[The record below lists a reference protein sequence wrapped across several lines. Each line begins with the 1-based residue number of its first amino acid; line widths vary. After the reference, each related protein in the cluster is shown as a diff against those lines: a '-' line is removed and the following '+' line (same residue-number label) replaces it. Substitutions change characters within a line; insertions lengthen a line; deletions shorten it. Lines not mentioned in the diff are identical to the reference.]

1 MLAGDFESFA
11 TKLVD
16 LARGL
21 RVKEP
26 DDDDLQF
33 YWRALKD
40 LHVSAV
46 MRRIEDWP
54 KRSKFFPKP
63 FELRPKDERQ
73 AAEEPPAER
82 AKIRAAIE
90 ANIEN
95 WHDLQTQDP
104 PLYQIERGIAD
115 VARIMANAKPSSSAY
130 AEAAREDQRLRDQRL
145 ALWRSRAS

>member
-1 MLAGDFESFA
+1 MLASDFDAFSTA
-11 TKLVD
+11 MVG

-21 RVKEP
+21 RAKEP

-54 KRSKFFPKP
+54 KRSKFWPKP
-63 FELRPKDERQ
+63 FELRPKDDRQ
-73 AAEEPPAER
+73 TSEEPLAER

-90 ANIEN
+90 ANSEN
-95 WHDLQTQDP
+95 WHEMRTKDP
-104 PLYQIERGIAD
+104 ELYRIERGISD
-115 VARIMANAKPSSSAY
+115 TARLMANAKPSSPEY
-130 AEAAREDQRLRDQRL
+130 AEAIREDQRLRDQRL